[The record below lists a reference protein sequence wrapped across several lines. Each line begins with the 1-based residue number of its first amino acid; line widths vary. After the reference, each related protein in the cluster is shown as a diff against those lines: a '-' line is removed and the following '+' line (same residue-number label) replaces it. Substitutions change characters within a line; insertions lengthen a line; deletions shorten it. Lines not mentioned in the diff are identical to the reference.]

1 MYAKLC
7 KSVILELF
15 AIYILNNS
23 IIAIHLLLATP
34 ANNILNII
42 KVQSRDISVLKKF
55 FLSDSW
61 LKQSMVA
68 ADLGT
73 TLLQITLELNTKKKK
88 HYNFSF
94 AGN

>member
-42 KVQSRDISVLKKF
+42 KVQSRDVSVLKREKK
-55 FLSDSW
+55 LSDSRF
-61 LKQSMVA
+61 KQSMVA

-73 TLLQITLELNTKKKK
+73 TLLKIT
-88 HYNFSF
+88 
-94 AGN
+94 